1 MTALLE
7 VDRLTIDARRD
18 DGGLTPIVKGVSFS
32 VKRGEVVALIGE
44 SGSGKT
50 TIALSALGYAKPGLE
65 FTGGEVRLDG
75 RDVISMPREEQR
87 ALRGQRVA
95 YLAQSAAA
103 TFNPALTIGEQ
114 VTESPVLHGQLSR
127 ENADHRAEELY
138 RALELPDPD
147 RLGKRYPHQVSGG
160 QLQRLMAAMA
170 LCGKPDLLILDEP
183 TTALDVTT
191 QIEVLKA
198 FKSVIK
204 KEGSAAIYV
213 THDLSVVAQI
223 ADHIVVLYAGDVQEH
238 GTADQVINRPTHD
251 YTRRL
256 MAAVRPPPAAGQGDE
271 SSDAHRRDA
280 PALEVRDVT
289 AGYGK
294 RRNGAPALKVLRD
307 VNVAVQRGHTVGV
320 IGESGCG
327 KSTLARVMSGLLPAS
342 EGEVL
347 LDGDALPPSLRQRDR
362 SELQKVQFVFQMA
375 DTALNPRQR
384 IDHILGRPL
393 EFYLGLKGEAKR
405 KRIGELL
412 HMVELPQEFAGRYPE
427 ELSGGQKQR
436 VNLARALAASPE
448 VLLCDEVIS
457 ALDTIVGANVIELLK
472 RLRRQTGVSFVFIS
486 HDLSTIASFADEI
499 VVLYA
504 GRVVEQGPTDRVLS
518 PPYHPY
524 TRLLISSVP
533 ELRIGWLEQA
543 MQTQEAKAGIDRVVR
558 LTEVGCPFYDRCP
571 AGGRGHLRPGD
582 PSHPA
587 SRRSACHRMPSERGG
602 VHALKVQARACR
614 TSAGTCAEQTP
625 ARAPH
630 DTTPVLGSSPL
641 RGRRRPDRLDTG
653 QGIPHRKAMAHGPRP
668 A

>member
-1 MTALLE
+1 MPALLE
-7 VDRLTIDARRD
+7 VDRLQIDARKD
-18 DGGLTPIVKGVSFS
+18 DDSLSPIVKSVSFN
-32 VKRGEVVALIGE
+32 VERGEVVALIGE

-50 TIALSALGYAKPGLE
+50 TIALSALGYCKPGLE
-65 FTGGEVRLDG
+65 FTGGEVRLHG
-75 RDVISMPREEQR
+75 RDVISMPPDEQR
-87 ALRGQRVA
+87 DLRGQRVA

-114 VTESPVLHGQLSR
+114 VTESPILHGQLSR
-127 ENADHRAEELY
+127 EKAEIRAEELY

-170 LCGKPDLLILDEP
+170 LCGKPDLLVLDEP

-198 FKSVIK
+198 FKSVIQQ
-204 KEGSAAIYV
+204 EGAAAIYV

-223 ADHIVVLYAGDVQEH
+223 ADHIVVLYAGDIQEQ
-238 GTADQVINRPTHD
+238 GTADQIINRPGHD

-256 MAAVRPPPAAGQGDE
+256 MAAVRPPPAAGQGEESLDE
-271 SSDAHRRDA
+271 HRREA
-280 PALEVRDVT
+280 PALEVRSVN

-294 RRNGAPALKVLRD
+294 GASAVRVLAD
-307 VNVAVQRGHTVGV
+307 VNVSVQRGHTVGV

-327 KSTLARVMSGLLPAS
+327 KSTLARVMSGLLPAR
-342 EGEVL
+342 EGDVL
-347 LDGDALPPSLRQRDR
+347 LDGERLRPSLKQRAR
-362 SELQKVQFVFQMA
+362 SELQKIQFVFQMA

-393 EFYLGLKGEAKR
+393 EFYLGLRGKEKR
-405 KRIGELL
+405 KRIAELL
-412 HMVELPQEFAGRYPE
+412 DMVELPAEFAGRYPE

-504 GRVVEQGPTDRVLS
+504 GRVVEQGKTDQVLS

-524 TRLLISSVP
+524 TRLLIASVP
-533 ELRIGWLEQA
+533 ELRIGWLEET
-543 MQTQEAKAGIDRVVR
+543 MQTQEAQAGIDRVVK
-558 LTEVGCPFYDRCP
+558 LVEVGCPFFDRCP
-571 AGGRGHLRPGD
+571 LAIEGTCDRETPPIRDLGGGHTIE
-582 PSHPA
+582 
-587 SRRSACHRMPSERGG
+587 CHRSQEEF
-602 VHALKVQARACR
+602 AAA
-614 TSAGTCAEQTP
+614 S
-625 ARAPH
+625 
-630 DTTPVLGSSPL
+630 
-641 RGRRRPDRLDTG
+641 
-653 QGIPHRKAMAHGPRP
+653 
-668 A
+668 

>member
-1 MTALLE
+1 MSALLE
-7 VDRLTIDARRD
+7 VDDLKISARRD
-18 DGGLTPIVKGVSFS
+18 DDSLLPIVKGVSFN
-32 VKRGEVVALIGE
+32 VARGEVVALIGE

-50 TIALSALGYAKPGLE
+50 TIALSALGYTKPGLE
-65 FTGGEVRLDG
+65 FAGGEVRLESE
-75 RDVISMPREEQR
+75 DVITMESNQLR

-114 VTESPVLHGQLSR
+114 VTESCVLHGILDQKQAN
-127 ENADHRAEELY
+127 ERAETLY

-170 LCGKPDLLILDEP
+170 LCGKPDLLVLDEP

-204 KEGSAAIYV
+204 QEGSAAIYV

-223 ADHIVVLYAGDVQEH
+223 ADHIVVLYAGEVQEH
-238 GTADQVINRPTHD
+238 GSAEQVVNQPTHD

-256 MAAVRPPPAAGQGDE
+256 MHAVRPPPAAGQGDE
-271 SSDAHRRDA
+271 TLGEHKRDV
-280 PALEVRDVT
+280 PALKVKDIT
-289 AGYGK
+289 AGYGRK
-294 RRNGAPALKVLRD
+294 RNGVPAITVLRD
-307 VNVAVQRGHTVGV
+307 VNVSIERGHTVGV

-327 KSTLARVMSGLLPAS
+327 KSTLARVMAGLLPAAH
-342 EGEVL
+342 GQVL
-347 LDGDALPPSLRQRDR
+347 LDGNDLQPALQKRDR
-362 SELQKVQFVFQMA
+362 SELQKIQFVFQMA

-393 EFYLGLKGEAKR
+393 EFYLGLKGKEKR
-405 KRIGELL
+405 RRIMELL
-412 HMVELPQEFAGRYPE
+412 DMVELPQDFAGRYPE

-457 ALDTIVGANVIELLK
+457 ALDSIVGANVIELLK
-472 RLRRQTGVSFVFIS
+472 RLRKQTGVSFVFIS
-486 HDLSTIASFADEI
+486 HDLSTVASFADEI

-504 GRVVEQGPTDRVLS
+504 GRVVEQGPVDQVLS

-533 ELRIGWLEQA
+533 ELRVGWLEEA
-543 MQTQEAKAGIDRVVR
+543 MQTQEAQAGIDRVVQ
-558 LTEVGCPFYDRCP
+558 LTEIGCPFFDRCP
-571 AGGRGHLRPGD
+571 LAIEGTCDRETAPIRDLGDGHQIE
-582 PSHPA
+582 
-587 SRRSACHRMPSERGG
+587 CHRSEEEF
-602 VHALKVQARACR
+602 VH
-614 TSAGTCAEQTP
+614 
-625 ARAPH
+625 
-630 DTTPVLGSSPL
+630 
-641 RGRRRPDRLDTG
+641 
-653 QGIPHRKAMAHGPRP
+653 
-668 A
+668 

>member
-1 MTALLE
+1 MSVLLE
-7 VDRLTIDARRD
+7 VDDLKISARRD
-18 DGGLTPIVKGVSFS
+18 DDSLLPIVKGVSFS
-32 VKRGEVVALIGE
+32 VARGEVVALIGE

-50 TIALSALGYAKPGLE
+50 TIALSALGYTKPGLE
-65 FTGGEVRLDG
+65 FAGGEVRLEG
-75 RDVISMPREEQR
+75 EDVITMGSDQLRS
-87 ALRGQRVA
+87 LRGQRVA

-114 VTESPVLHGQLSR
+114 VTESCVLHGILNQQQAT
-127 ENADHRAEELY
+127 ERAETLY

-147 RLGKRYPHQVSGG
+147 RLGRRYPHQVSGG

-170 LCGKPDLLILDEP
+170 LCGKPDLLVLDEP

-204 KEGSAAIYV
+204 QEGSAAIYV

-223 ADHIVVLYAGDVQEH
+223 ADHIVVLYAGEVQEH
-238 GTADQVINRPTHD
+238 GSAEQVVNQPGHD

-256 MAAVRPPPAAGQGDE
+256 MHAVRPPPAAGQGDE
-271 SSDAHRRDA
+271 SLGEHTRES
-280 PALEVRDVT
+280 PALQVKDIT
-289 AGYGK
+289 AGYGRK
-294 RRNGAPALKVLRD
+294 HNGMPAITVLRD
-307 VNVAVQRGHTVGV
+307 VNVSIERGHTVGV

-327 KSTLARVMSGLLPAS
+327 KSTLARVMAGLLPAAQ
-342 EGEVL
+342 GQVL
-347 LDGDALPPSLRQRDR
+347 LDGDELQPALQKRKR
-362 SELQKVQFVFQMA
+362 SELQKIQFVFQMA

-393 EFYLGLKGEAKR
+393 GFYLGLKGNEKR
-405 KRIGELL
+405 RRILELL
-412 HMVELPQEFAGRYPE
+412 DMVELPQDFAGRYPE

-457 ALDTIVGANVIELLK
+457 ALDSIVGANVIELLK
-472 RLRRQTGVSFVFIS
+472 RLRKQTGVSFVFIS

-504 GRVVEQGPTDRVLS
+504 GRVVEQGTTDYVLS

-533 ELRIGWLEQA
+533 ELRVGWLEET
-543 MQTQEAKAGIDRVVR
+543 MQTQEAQAGIDRVVT
-558 LTEVGCPFYDRCP
+558 LTAVGCPFFDRCP
-571 AGGRGHLRPGD
+571 IAIKDTCDRETPPVRQLSGGHTVE
-582 PSHPA
+582 
-587 SRRSACHRMPSERGG
+587 CHRSE
-602 VHALKVQARACR
+602 
-614 TSAGTCAEQTP
+614 AEFLQ
-625 ARAPH
+625 
-630 DTTPVLGSSPL
+630 
-641 RGRRRPDRLDTG
+641 
-653 QGIPHRKAMAHGPRP
+653 
-668 A
+668 

>member
-1 MTALLE
+1 MSALLE
-7 VDRLTIDARRD
+7 VDDLKISARRD
-18 DGGLTPIVKGVSFS
+18 DDSLLPIVKGVSFN
-32 VKRGEVVALIGE
+32 VARGEVVALIGE

-50 TIALSALGYAKPGLE
+50 TIALSALGYTKPGLE
-65 FTGGEVRLDG
+65 FAGGEVRLESE
-75 RDVISMPREEQR
+75 DVITMESNQLR

-114 VTESPVLHGQLSR
+114 VTESCVLHGILDQKQAN
-127 ENADHRAEELY
+127 ERAETLY

-170 LCGKPDLLILDEP
+170 LCGKPDLLVLDEP

-204 KEGSAAIYV
+204 QEGSAAIYV

-223 ADHIVVLYAGDVQEH
+223 ADHIVVLYAGEVQEH
-238 GTADQVINRPTHD
+238 GSAEQVVNQPTHD

-256 MAAVRPPPAAGQGDE
+256 MHAVRPPPAAGQGDE
-271 SSDAHRRDA
+271 TLGEHKRDV
-280 PALEVRDVT
+280 PALKVKDIT
-289 AGYGK
+289 AGYGRK
-294 RRNGAPALKVLRD
+294 RNGVPAITVLRD
-307 VNVAVQRGHTVGV
+307 VNVSIERGHTVGV

-327 KSTLARVMSGLLPAS
+327 KSTLARVMAGLLPAAQ
-342 EGEVL
+342 GQVL
-347 LDGDALPPSLRQRDR
+347 LDGNDLQPALQKRDR
-362 SELQKVQFVFQMA
+362 SELQKIQFVFQMA

-393 EFYLGLKGEAKR
+393 EFYLGLKGKEKR
-405 KRIGELL
+405 RRIVELL
-412 HMVELPQEFAGRYPE
+412 DMVELPQDFAGRYPE

-457 ALDTIVGANVIELLK
+457 ALDSIVGANVIELLK
-472 RLRRQTGVSFVFIS
+472 RLRKQTGVSFVFIS
-486 HDLSTIASFADEI
+486 HDLSTVASFADEI

-504 GRVVEQGPTDRVLS
+504 GRVVEQGPVDQVLS

-533 ELRIGWLEQA
+533 ELRVGWLEEA
-543 MQTQEAKAGIDRVVR
+543 MQTQEAQAGIDRVVQ
-558 LTEVGCPFYDRCP
+558 LTEIGCPFFDRCP
-571 AGGRGHLRPGD
+571 LAIEGTCDRETAPIRDLGDGHLIE
-582 PSHPA
+582 
-587 SRRSACHRMPSERGG
+587 CHRSEEEF
-602 VHALKVQARACR
+602 VH
-614 TSAGTCAEQTP
+614 
-625 ARAPH
+625 
-630 DTTPVLGSSPL
+630 
-641 RGRRRPDRLDTG
+641 
-653 QGIPHRKAMAHGPRP
+653 
-668 A
+668 

>member
-1 MTALLE
+1 MSALLE
-7 VDRLTIDARRD
+7 VDDLKISARRD
-18 DGGLTPIVKGVSFS
+18 DDSLLPIVKGVSFN
-32 VKRGEVVALIGE
+32 VARGEVVALIGE

-50 TIALSALGYAKPGLE
+50 TIALSALGYTKPGLE
-65 FTGGEVRLDG
+65 FAGGEVRLESE
-75 RDVISMPREEQR
+75 DVITMESNQLR

-114 VTESPVLHGQLSR
+114 VTESCVLHGILDQKQAN
-127 ENADHRAEELY
+127 ERAETLY

-170 LCGKPDLLILDEP
+170 LCGKPDLLVLDEP

-204 KEGSAAIYV
+204 QEGSAAIYV

-223 ADHIVVLYAGDVQEH
+223 ADHIVVLYAGEVQEH
-238 GTADQVINRPTHD
+238 GSAEQVVNQPTHD

-256 MAAVRPPPAAGQGDE
+256 MHAVRPPPAAGQGDE
-271 SSDAHRRDA
+271 TLGEHKRDV
-280 PALEVRDVT
+280 PALKVKDIT
-289 AGYGK
+289 AGYGRK
-294 RRNGAPALKVLRD
+294 RNGVPAITVLRD
-307 VNVAVQRGHTVGV
+307 VNVSIERGHTVGV

-327 KSTLARVMSGLLPAS
+327 KSTLARVMAGLLPAAH
-342 EGEVL
+342 GQVL
-347 LDGDALPPSLRQRDR
+347 LDGNDLQPALQKRDR
-362 SELQKVQFVFQMA
+362 SELQKIQFVFQMA

-393 EFYLGLKGEAKR
+393 EFYLGLKGKEKR
-405 KRIGELL
+405 RRIMELL
-412 HMVELPQEFAGRYPE
+412 DMVELPQDFAGRYPE

-457 ALDTIVGANVIELLK
+457 ALDSIVGANVIELLK
-472 RLRRQTGVSFVFIS
+472 RLRKQTGVSFVFIS
-486 HDLSTIASFADEI
+486 HDLSTVASFADEI

-504 GRVVEQGPTDRVLS
+504 GRVVEQGPVDQVLS

-533 ELRIGWLEQA
+533 ELRVGWLEEA
-543 MQTQEAKAGIDRVVR
+543 MQTQEAQAGIDRVVQ
-558 LTEVGCPFYDRCP
+558 LTEIGCPFFDRCP
-571 AGGRGHLRPGD
+571 LAIEDTCDRETAPIRDLGDGHLIE
-582 PSHPA
+582 
-587 SRRSACHRMPSERGG
+587 CHRSKEEF
-602 VHALKVQARACR
+602 VH
-614 TSAGTCAEQTP
+614 
-625 ARAPH
+625 
-630 DTTPVLGSSPL
+630 
-641 RGRRRPDRLDTG
+641 
-653 QGIPHRKAMAHGPRP
+653 
-668 A
+668 

>member
-1 MTALLE
+1 MSVLLE
-7 VDRLTIDARRD
+7 VDDLKISARRD
-18 DGGLTPIVKGVSFS
+18 DDSLLPIVKGVSFS
-32 VKRGEVVALIGE
+32 VARGEVVALIGE

-50 TIALSALGYAKPGLE
+50 TIALSALGYTKPGLE
-65 FTGGEVRLDG
+65 FAGGEVRLEG
-75 RDVISMPREEQR
+75 EDVITMGSDQLRT
-87 ALRGQRVA
+87 LRGQRVA

-114 VTESPVLHGQLSR
+114 VTESCVLHGILNQ
-127 ENADHRAEELY
+127 EQAAERAETLY

-147 RLGKRYPHQVSGG
+147 RLGRRYPHQVSGG

-170 LCGKPDLLILDEP
+170 LCGKPDLLVLDEP

-204 KEGSAAIYV
+204 QEGSAAIYV

-223 ADHIVVLYAGDVQEH
+223 ADHIVVLYAGEVQEH
-238 GTADQVINRPTHD
+238 GSAEQVVNQPGHD

-256 MAAVRPPPAAGQGDE
+256 MHAVRPPPAAGQGDE
-271 SSDAHRRDA
+271 SLGEHTRES
-280 PALEVRDVT
+280 PALQVKDIT
-289 AGYGK
+289 AGYGRK
-294 RRNGAPALKVLRD
+294 HNGMPAITVLRD
-307 VNVAVQRGHTVGV
+307 VNVSIERGHTVGV

-327 KSTLARVMSGLLPAS
+327 KSTLARVMAGLLPAAQ
-342 EGEVL
+342 GQVL
-347 LDGDALPPSLRQRDR
+347 LDGDELQPALQKRKR
-362 SELQKVQFVFQMA
+362 SELQKIQFVFQMA

-393 EFYLGLKGEAKR
+393 GFYLGLKGQEKR
-405 KRIGELL
+405 RRILELL
-412 HMVELPQEFAGRYPE
+412 DMVELPQDFAGRYPE

-457 ALDTIVGANVIELLK
+457 ALDSIVGANVIELLK
-472 RLRRQTGVSFVFIS
+472 RLRKQTGVSFVFIS

-504 GRVVEQGPTDRVLS
+504 GRVVEQGTTDHVLS

-533 ELRIGWLEQA
+533 ELRVGWLEET
-543 MQTQEAKAGIDRVVR
+543 MQTQEAQAGIDRVVT
-558 LTEVGCPFYDRCP
+558 LTAVGCPFFDRCP
-571 AGGRGHLRPGD
+571 LAIKDTCDRETPPVRQLSGGHTVE
-582 PSHPA
+582 
-587 SRRSACHRMPSERGG
+587 CHRSE
-602 VHALKVQARACR
+602 
-614 TSAGTCAEQTP
+614 AEFMQ
-625 ARAPH
+625 
-630 DTTPVLGSSPL
+630 
-641 RGRRRPDRLDTG
+641 
-653 QGIPHRKAMAHGPRP
+653 
-668 A
+668 

>member
-1 MTALLE
+1 MSVLLE
-7 VDRLTIDARRD
+7 VDDLKISARRD
-18 DGGLTPIVKGVSFS
+18 DDSLLPIVKGVSFN
-32 VKRGEVVALIGE
+32 VARGEVVALIGE

-50 TIALSALGYAKPGLE
+50 TIALSALGYTKPGLE
-65 FTGGEVRLDG
+65 FAGGEVRLESE
-75 RDVISMPREEQR
+75 DVITMESNQLR

-114 VTESPVLHGQLSR
+114 VTESCVLHGILDQKQAN
-127 ENADHRAEELY
+127 ERAETLY

-170 LCGKPDLLILDEP
+170 LCGKPDLLVLDEP

-204 KEGSAAIYV
+204 QEGSAAIYV

-223 ADHIVVLYAGDVQEH
+223 ADHIVVLYAGEVQEH
-238 GTADQVINRPTHD
+238 GSAEQVVNQPTHD

-256 MAAVRPPPAAGQGDE
+256 MHAVRPPPAAGQGDE
-271 SSDAHRRDA
+271 TLGEHKRDV
-280 PALEVRDVT
+280 PALKVKDIT
-289 AGYGK
+289 AGYGRK
-294 RRNGAPALKVLRD
+294 RNGVPAITVLRD
-307 VNVAVQRGHTVGV
+307 VNVSIERGHTVGV

-327 KSTLARVMSGLLPAS
+327 KSTLARVMAGLLPAAH
-342 EGEVL
+342 GQVL
-347 LDGDALPPSLRQRDR
+347 LDGNDLQPALQKRDR
-362 SELQKVQFVFQMA
+362 GELQKIQFVFQMA

-393 EFYLGLKGEAKR
+393 EFYLGLKGKEKR
-405 KRIGELL
+405 RRIMELL
-412 HMVELPQEFAGRYPE
+412 DMVELPQDFAGRYPE

-457 ALDTIVGANVIELLK
+457 ALDSIVGANVIELLK
-472 RLRRQTGVSFVFIS
+472 RLRKQTGVSFVFIS
-486 HDLSTIASFADEI
+486 HDLSTVASFADEI

-504 GRVVEQGPTDRVLS
+504 GRVVEQGPVDQVLS

-533 ELRIGWLEQA
+533 ELRVGWLEET
-543 MQTQEAKAGIDRVVR
+543 MQTQEAQAGIDRVVQ
-558 LTEVGCPFYDRCP
+558 LTEIGCPFFDRCP
-571 AGGRGHLRPGD
+571 LAIEGTCDRETAPIRDLGDGHLIE
-582 PSHPA
+582 
-587 SRRSACHRMPSERGG
+587 CHRSEEEF
-602 VHALKVQARACR
+602 VH
-614 TSAGTCAEQTP
+614 
-625 ARAPH
+625 
-630 DTTPVLGSSPL
+630 
-641 RGRRRPDRLDTG
+641 
-653 QGIPHRKAMAHGPRP
+653 
-668 A
+668 

>member
-1 MTALLE
+1 MSVLLE
-7 VDRLTIDARRD
+7 VDDLKISARRD
-18 DGGLTPIVKGVSFS
+18 DDSLLPIVKGVSFS
-32 VKRGEVVALIGE
+32 VARGEVVALIGE

-50 TIALSALGYAKPGLE
+50 TIALSALGYTKPGLE
-65 FTGGEVRLDG
+65 FAGGEVRLEG
-75 RDVISMPREEQR
+75 EDVITMGSDQLRT
-87 ALRGQRVA
+87 LRGQRVA

-114 VTESPVLHGQLSR
+114 VTESCVLHGILNQ
-127 ENADHRAEELY
+127 EQATERAETLY

-147 RLGKRYPHQVSGG
+147 RLGRRYPHQVSGG

-170 LCGKPDLLILDEP
+170 LCGKPDLLVLDEP

-204 KEGSAAIYV
+204 QEGSAAIYV

-223 ADHIVVLYAGDVQEH
+223 ADHIVVLYAGEVQEH
-238 GTADQVINRPTHD
+238 GSAEQVVNQPGHD

-256 MAAVRPPPAAGQGDE
+256 MHAVRPPPAAGQGDE
-271 SSDAHRRDA
+271 SLGEHTRES
-280 PALEVRDVT
+280 PALQVKDIT
-289 AGYGK
+289 AGYGRK
-294 RRNGAPALKVLRD
+294 HNGMPAITVLRD
-307 VNVAVQRGHTVGV
+307 VNVSIERGHTVGV

-327 KSTLARVMSGLLPAS
+327 KSTLARVMAGLLPAAQ
-342 EGEVL
+342 GQVL
-347 LDGDALPPSLRQRDR
+347 LDGDELQPALQKRKR
-362 SELQKVQFVFQMA
+362 SELQKIQFVFQMA

-393 EFYLGLKGEAKR
+393 GFYLGLKGNEKR
-405 KRIGELL
+405 RRIMELL
-412 HMVELPQEFAGRYPE
+412 DMVELPQDFAGRYPE

-457 ALDTIVGANVIELLK
+457 ALDSIVGANVIELLK
-472 RLRRQTGVSFVFIS
+472 RLRKQTGVSFVFIS

-504 GRVVEQGPTDRVLS
+504 GRVVEQGTTDHVLS

-533 ELRIGWLEQA
+533 ELRVGWLEET
-543 MQTQEAKAGIDRVVR
+543 MQTQEAQAGIDRVVT
-558 LTEVGCPFYDRCP
+558 LTAVGCPFFDRCP
-571 AGGRGHLRPGD
+571 LAIKDTCDREIPPVRQLGGGHTVE
-582 PSHPA
+582 
-587 SRRSACHRMPSERGG
+587 CHRSE
-602 VHALKVQARACR
+602 
-614 TSAGTCAEQTP
+614 AEFMQ
-625 ARAPH
+625 
-630 DTTPVLGSSPL
+630 
-641 RGRRRPDRLDTG
+641 
-653 QGIPHRKAMAHGPRP
+653 
-668 A
+668 